1 MAKRSKTGLGRRDF
15 LKGAA
20 LATAASGAGL
30 VSAGTGASP
39 ALAAVAGPLSRAAD
53 LPKPAGQRVIVVG
66 GGWSGLTMAKY
77 LKKNNPKFDVVMI
90 EPNATFFSCP
100 LSNLWLDNVIDT
112 DLLLHSYTDAAKAG
126 GYIWLQGMLVQL
138 DREKRR
144 AFTTAGYI
152 DYDYIVLSPGI
163 DYNYA
168 SLGVKDPG
176 EAARLAQTYPAGF
189 KPGSEHLSIKAKL
202 DDFEEGVFLLN
213 VPTGNYR
220 CLPGP
225 YERACMIASYFKAE
239 GIKGKV
245 VLLDPNEK
253 PTIKAD
259 GFLAAFKEL
268 HKGYIDYQTAATI
281 TGVDVA
287 GKTVETEFG
296 KVKFADAAI
305 YPRVRAARLI
315 EDLGL
320 ADPKSPQLEGKID
333 NFRYTVPGDDH
344 TYIAGDAR
352 PMPFS
357 KSGNTA
363 NTEAHIV
370 SRMIAAR
377 AQGKD
382 SPWESP
388 NTICYS
394 MVDGEGKQSIMVDA
408 KYKFTK
414 GKGWGFTDV
423 KLIEKWSKKLGKA
436 NIEWGKG
443 LYRDM
448 FS

>member
-1 MAKRSKTGLGRRDF
+1 M
-15 LKGAA
+15 
-20 LATAASGAGL
+20 
-30 VSAGTGASP
+30 
-39 ALAAVAGPLSRAAD
+39 
-53 LPKPAGQRVIVVG
+53 
-66 GGWSGLTMAKY
+66 
-77 LKKNNPKFDVVMI
+77 
-90 EPNATFFSCP
+90 
-100 LSNLWLDNVIDT
+100 
-112 DLLLHSYTDAAKAG
+112 
-126 GYIWLQGMLVQL
+126 
-138 DREKRR
+138 
-144 AFTTAGYI
+144 
-152 DYDYIVLSPGI
+152 
-163 DYNYA
+163 
-168 SLGVKDPG
+168 KDPA
-176 EAARLAQTYPAGF
+176 EAIRVAQTWPAGF

-225 YERACMIASYFKAE
+225 YERACLIASYFKRE

-253 PTIKAD
+253 PAIKAD

-268 HKGYIDYQTAATI
+268 HKDHLEYRTAVNI
-281 TGVDVA
+281 TGVDVD
-287 GKTVETEFG
+287 KKKVITEFG
-296 KVKFADAAI
+296 EVEFADAAL
-305 YPRVRAARLI
+305 YPSVRAARII

-320 ADPKSPQLEGKID
+320 ADPKSRQMEGKID

-370 SRMIAAR
+370 SKMIAAR

-394 MVDGEGKQSIMVDA
+394 MVDGEGRQSIMVDA
-408 KYKFTK
+408 KYKFIK
-414 GKGWGFTDV
+414 GKGWDFTDV
-423 KLIEKWSKKLGKA
+423 KLIEKRSKQLGKA

>member
-1 MAKRSKTGLGRRDF
+1 MAKTSTKGGVGRRDF
-15 LKGAA
+15 LKGAV
-20 LATAASGAGL
+20 LAGAGAGAL
-30 VSAGTGASP
+30 VAGAGTSP
-39 ALAAVAGPLSRAAD
+39 AMAAIAGPLSRPAD
-53 LPKPAGQRVIVVG
+53 LPKPKGQRVIVVG

-77 LKKNNPKFDVVMI
+77 LKKNNPKFDVVMV
-90 EPNATFFSCP
+90 EPNSLFFSCP
-100 LSNLWLDNVIDT
+100 LSNLWLDNVVDT
-112 DLLLHSYTDAAKAG
+112 DLLVHSYVDAAKNN
-126 GYIWLQGMLVQL
+126 GYTWLQGMLVQL

-144 AFTTAGYI
+144 AWTTAGYI
-152 DYDYIVLSPGI
+152 DYDYIVLAPGI

-168 SLGVKDPG
+168 SIGVKDPA
-176 EAARLAQTYPAGF
+176 EAIRLSQTYPAGF

-202 DDFEEGVFLLN
+202 DDFEEGVFLLT

-225 YERACMIASYFKAE
+225 YERACLIASYFRQE

-253 PTIKAD
+253 PTIKAN
-259 GFLAAFKEL
+259 GFLAAFEEL
-268 HKGYIDYQTAATI
+268 HKDHLDYQTAVNI
-281 TGVDVA
+281 TGVDLDN
-287 GKTVETEFG
+287 KTVETEFG
-296 KVKFADAAI
+296 KIKFADAAI
-305 YPRVRAARLI
+305 YPRVRASRLI

-333 NFRYTVPGDDH
+333 NFRYTVPGDEH
-344 TYIAGDAR
+344 TYITGDAR

-370 SRMIAAR
+370 AKMIAAR

-382 SPWESP
+382 VPWESP

-394 MVDGEGKQSIMVDA
+394 MVDGEKKESIMVDA

-414 GKGWGFTDV
+414 GKGWSFTDV
-423 KLIEKWSKKLGKA
+423 KLIEERSRKLGKA